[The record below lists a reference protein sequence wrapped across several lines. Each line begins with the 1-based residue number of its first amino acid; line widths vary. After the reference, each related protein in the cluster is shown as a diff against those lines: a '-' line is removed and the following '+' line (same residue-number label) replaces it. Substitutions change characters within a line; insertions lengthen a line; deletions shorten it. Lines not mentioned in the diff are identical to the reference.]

1 MGPVVS
7 WESIQ
12 AEGDPVVGLRV
23 GACAIQTSL
32 PIYIP
37 LSTGRDPVVDGVMK
51 LASPLEVEVME
62 VWVQVGS
69 VVVCQALPMEMI

>member
-7 WESIQ
+7 RESIQ

-37 LSTGRDPVVDGVMK
+37 PSTGRAPVVDEVMK
-51 LASPLEVEVME
+51 LASPLEVEVMV

-69 VVVCQALPMEMI
+69 VEVCQALLMGMI

>member
-1 MGPVVS
+1 MEPVVS

-12 AEGDPVVGLRV
+12 EEGDPVVGLRV
-23 GACAIQTSL
+23 GVCAIQTSL

-37 LSTGRDPVVDGVMK
+37 LSTDKAPVVDGVMK

-62 VWVQVGS
+62 VWVQVG
-69 VVVCQALPMEMI
+69 

>member
-1 MGPVVS
+1 MEPVVS

-37 LSTGRDPVVDGVMK
+37 LSMDKAPVVDEVMK

-62 VWVQVGS
+62 VLVLGAS
-69 VVVCQALPMEMI
+69 VVVCQALFMGMI